1 MSYKNIEDKKKYDEQ
16 YRLNH
21 KEEIAK
27 KNKKYYINNKEK
39 ELKRMKQRYLC
50 KGKEEQFI
58 SKYGLSYNEWEGL
71 WYAQDGR
78 CAICDKFFVEMKDIY
93 VDHNHKTGK
102 TRGLLCHNCNSGI
115 GFLNDDPELTMK
127 ATEYLI
133 GE

>member
-1 MSYKNIEDKKKYDEQ
+1 VDKKERKEYLKQYQRDHPEMTRQWAKDNPEKVKEFQEQFRKVNYEKIREKNFKRNYNLSYK
-16 YRLNH
+16 
-21 KEEIAK
+21 
-27 KNKKYYINNKEK
+27 
-39 ELKRMKQRYLC
+39 
-50 KGKEEQFI
+50 
-58 SKYGLSYNEWEGL
+58 EWEGL

-78 CAICDKFFVEMKDIY
+78 CAICDNFFVEMKAIY